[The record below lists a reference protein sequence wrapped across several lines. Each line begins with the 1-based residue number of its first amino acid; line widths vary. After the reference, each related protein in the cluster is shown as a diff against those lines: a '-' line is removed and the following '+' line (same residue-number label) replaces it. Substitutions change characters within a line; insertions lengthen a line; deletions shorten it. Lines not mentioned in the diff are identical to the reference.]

1 MKSLICLTASAAL
14 FAATPIFAECTPEQA
29 TAKAEQLAQKV
40 SAITESNPQK
50 AKEINDELKAMKLK
64 NTTDGMPDECATY
77 DRRLKE
83 FDEANRK
90 TE

>member
-1 MKSLICLTASAAL
+1 MKTLLNIAAAASLLLALPSWACTLEEATEKREELAKEVTRLT
-14 FAATPIFAECTPEQA
+14 EQ
-29 TAKAEQLAQKV
+29 
-40 SAITESNPQK
+40 NPQK
-50 AKEINDELKAMKLK
+50 AKEINDELQAMKLK

-83 FDEANRK
+83 FDEADRK